1 MRKPEA
7 ARAKIGEATGRID
20 DGRAALTHE
29 RADRHRQR
37 VHREVARRQVALER
51 RRAKISDV
59 DAPGAQDDARRAPL
73 VVQRHERATRTLGD
87 SPGQRQPAAWHRE
100 IEIDTVAADAAQDSI
115 AYGTAHEHGVL
126 ASRADGDP

>member
-1 MRKPEA
+1 MTVSRPRA
-7 ARAKIGEATGRID
+7 SARRSARALRSCASNSRNSSLTRSAATPASR
-20 DGRAALTHE
+20 RA
-29 RADRHRQR
+29 
-37 VHREVARRQVALER
+37 ALER

-73 VVQRHERATRTLGD
+73 VVERHEPATSPLGD
-87 SPGQRQPAAWHRE
+87 ATGERQRAAWHRE

-126 ASRADGDP
+126 

>member
-1 MRKPEA
+1 
-7 ARAKIGEATGRID
+7 
-20 DGRAALTHE
+20 THE

-73 VVQRHERATRTLGD
+73 VVERHEPATPPLRDATGE
-87 SPGQRQPAAWHRE
+87 PQRAAWHRE
-100 IEIDTVAADAAQDSI
+100 IEIDPVAAAAAQYSI

-126 ASRADGDP
+126 ASGADGEPQQRSGGEAEGLESPDC